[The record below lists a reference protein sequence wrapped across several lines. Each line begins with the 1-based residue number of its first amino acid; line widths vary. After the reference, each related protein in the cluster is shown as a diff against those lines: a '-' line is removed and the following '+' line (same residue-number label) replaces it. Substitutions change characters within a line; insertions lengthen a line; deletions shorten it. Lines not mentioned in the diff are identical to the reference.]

1 MKKLMFAAAVAAG
14 LAAFGDGI
22 ESANTVGYQQKA
34 VRQFLSQQVCTFD
47 AVGGGGLD
55 LQKLIPVD
63 ANGDYIGD
71 GDINVQFYNEY
82 GLIQSAFAYYG
93 DDEYDDDC
101 PAGWYNEETDE
112 RVTFTFDPGQ
122 GFYVSAASACIFQYA
137 GEVVT
142 AQSYVPCRQFLSA
155 QGNIRPMA
163 VDIQTIIPVD
173 GDDET
178 AEYVGDGAI
187 NIQFCNEYGI
197 AEQAFSYYGDDE
209 YDDDCPA
216 GWYNEETDERVTYSF
231 AAGEGFLISASS
243 ACYLKFPALQ

>member
-14 LAAFGDGI
+14 LVAFGDGI

-122 GFYVSAASACIFQYA
+122 GFYVSAASACISGTTPDRPASKQQSPQPLSWRRWN
-137 GEVVT
+137 T
-142 AQSYVPCRQFLSA
+142 ARLHNRN
-155 QGNIRPMA
+155 GNR
-163 VDIQTIIPVD
+163 
-173 GDDET
+173 
-178 AEYVGDGAI
+178 
-187 NIQFCNEYGI
+187 
-197 AEQAFSYYGDDE
+197 
-209 YDDDCPA
+209 
-216 GWYNEETDERVTYSF
+216 
-231 AAGEGFLISASS
+231 
-243 ACYLKFPALQ
+243 

>member
-1 MKKLMFAAAVAAG
+1 MKKIMIAAAMAAG
-14 LAAFGDGI
+14 FIAMGDGL

-34 VRQFLSQQVCTFD
+34 VRQFLSQAVCTFD

-55 LQKLIPVD
+55 IQKLIPVD

-71 GDINVQFYNEY
+71 GDITIQFNSEY
-82 GLIQSAFAYYG
+82 GALEGAFSYYG
-93 DDEYDDDC
+93 EDEYDDDC

-122 GFYVSAASACIFQYA
+122 GFDVFAGTACVFQYA

-142 AQSYVPCRQFLSA
+142 AQSYVPCRQFLSP
-155 QGNIRPMA
+155 QGNIRPVT

-173 GDDET
+173 GDDDT
-178 AEYVGDGAI
+178 AAYIGDGDI
-187 NIQFCNEYGI
+187 TVQFNSEYG
-197 AEQAFSYYGDDE
+197 ALEGAFSYYGDDE

-231 AAGEGFLISASS
+231 EPGEGFTIFAGT
-243 ACYLKFPALQ
+243 ACYLKFPAL